1 MSPISAAS
9 VARFPLRAKHAAA
22 RRRVCA
28 AVLTTVLCAALQPF
42 ASAQEVAPIRLGLV
56 GPMSGGSADFGQS
69 MVNGAQLAVQEI
81 NAVGGYL
88 GRKVE
93 LVVKN
98 DQGDPAV
105 GARVAAELAQTDKVV
120 AALGFCNT
128 GVALAGIPPLQK
140 AAVPLIVPCATGSPI
155 LQQYPTAQSYIFQ
168 TSPRDSIQAPF
179 IVNDAYTSGARKF
192 AVLADSTAYG
202 EAGLQD
208 VVKALKAK
216 GLEPAYVGRFPLG
229 LTPEQAR
236 VELEK
241 ARQAGADVLLP
252 YTVGPENGSIALA
265 RKAMK
270 WSVPI
275 TGPWTL
281 SFPNFIQ
288 KAGAAAE
295 DVTMAQDFIAEPT
308 TPRRTA
314 FLLAYER
321 AYKTRRIPVPMAAAQ
336 AYDAV
341 YLLTYAIL
349 QTPPGKP
356 INGAGIKAALEQLDR
371 VYYGVVTNYDRP
383 FSAQDHAAVTT
394 NMLVM
399 GAVRDGRVGFAN
411 AQDARNAVVIQTKQ

>member
-1 MSPISAAS
+1 MFRHLPHRSALAI
-9 VARFPLRAKHAAA
+9 AHPAQLC
-22 RRRVCA
+22 RRPFVGL
-28 AVLTTVLCAALQPF
+28 VLGVLV
-42 ASAQEVAPIRLGLV
+42 ASALPVVAQAQDSTPIRIGLV

-69 MVNGAQLAVQEI
+69 MVNGAQLAVHEI

-88 GRKVE
+88 GREIE

-98 DQGDPAV
+98 DQGQPPV
-105 GARVAAELAQTDKVV
+105 GARMADELAHKDQVV

-128 GVALAGIPPLQK
+128 GVALAGIPALQK
-140 AAVPLIVPCATGSPI
+140 AGVPLIVPCATGSPI
-155 LQQYPTAQSYIFQ
+155 LQQAPAAQSFIFQ
-168 TSPRDSIQAPF
+168 TSPSDTIQAPF
-179 IVNDAYTSGARKF
+179 IVGEAYAAGARRF
-192 AVLADSTAYG
+192 AILADTTPYG
-202 EAGLQD
+202 QAGLND
-208 VVKALKAK
+208 VEKALKAK
-216 GLEPAYVGRFPLG
+216 GLAPVYVGRFPLG
-229 LTPEQAR
+229 LTPDQAQA
-236 VELEK
+236 ELAK
-241 ARQAGADVLLP
+241 AREAGADMLLP
-252 YTVGPENGSIALA
+252 YTVGPENGSLALA
-265 RKAMK
+265 RKALK
-270 WSVPI
+270 WTVPM

-288 KAGAAAE
+288 KAGSAAE
-295 DVTMAQDFIAEPT
+295 GVTMAQDFIAEPT

-356 INGAGIKAALEQLDR
+356 INGAGIKAALEHLDR

-383 FSAQDHAAVTT
+383 FSAQDHAAVTA

-399 GAVRDGRVGFAN
+399 GEVTDGRVGFAK
-411 AQDARNAVVIQTKQ
+411 AADAKGAVIIQTKQ

>member
-1 MSPISAAS
+1 MHPILP
-9 VARFPLRAKHAAA
+9 ARPAAA
-22 RRRVCA
+22 RRPILRLILGGFLASTLLNA
-28 AVLTTVLCAALQPF
+28 AQ
-42 ASAQEVAPIRLGLV
+42 AQDVAPIRLGLI

-69 MVNGAQLAVQEI
+69 MVNGAMLAVNEI

-88 GRKVE
+88 GRKIE

-98 DQGDPAV
+98 DQGEPAV
-105 GARVAAELAQTDKVV
+105 GARMAGELAQKDQVV

-128 GVALAGIPPLQK
+128 GVALAGIPALQK
-140 AAVPLIVPCATGSPI
+140 AGVPLIVPCATGSPI
-155 LQQYPTAQSYIFQ
+155 LQQTPAAQSYIFQ
-168 TSPRDSIQAPF
+168 TSPRDTLQAPF
-179 IVNDAYTSGARKF
+179 IVGQAYNAGARRF
-192 AVLADSTAYG
+192 AVLADTTPYG
-202 EAGLQD
+202 AAGLDD
-208 VVKALKAK
+208 VVKALKAR
-216 GLEPAYVGRFPLG
+216 GLAPVYVGRFALG
-229 LTPEQAR
+229 LTPEQAQA
-236 VELEK
+236 ELAK
-241 ARQAGADVLLP
+241 AREAGADVLLP

-270 WSVPI
+270 WTVPM

-295 DVTMAQDFIAEPT
+295 GVTMAQDFIAEPT

-321 AYKTRRIPVPMAAAQ
+321 AYKSRRIPVPMAAAQ

-356 INGAGIKAALEQLDR
+356 ISGAGIKSALENLER
-371 VYYGVVTNYDRP
+371 VYYGVVSNYDRP
-383 FSAQDHAAVTT
+383 FSAQDHAAISA
-394 NMLVM
+394 NMLIM
-399 GAVRDGRVGFAN
+399 GEVNDGRVGFAH
-411 AQDARNAVVIQTKQ
+411 AADAKSAAIVKTKQ

>member
-1 MSPISAAS
+1 MPSISP
-9 VARFPLRAKHAAA
+9 FRAAAA
-22 RRRVCA
+22 RAIRPQRLQVIGLLVIA
-28 AVLTTVLCAALQPF
+28 LGLGLTPF
-42 ASAQEVAPIRLGLV
+42 AAQAQDANPIRLGVV
-56 GPMSGGSADFGQS
+56 GPMTGGSADFGQS

-88 GRKVE
+88 GRKIQ

-98 DQGDPAV
+98 DQGEPAV
-105 GARVAAELAQTDKVV
+105 GARVAAELAQKDQVV

-128 GVALAGIPPLQK
+128 GVALAGLPALQK
-140 AAVPLIVPCATGSPI
+140 AAVPLIVPCASGSPV
-155 LQQYPTAQSYIFQ
+155 LQQVPAAQSYVFQ
-168 TSPRDSIQAPF
+168 TSPRDTIQAPF
-179 IVNDAYTSGARKF
+179 IVSEAYAAGARKF
-192 AVLADSTAYG
+192 AILADTTPYG
-202 EAGLQD
+202 EAGLAD
-208 VVKALKAK
+208 VVKALKAR
-216 GLEPAYVGRFPLG
+216 GLEPAYVGRFALG
-229 LTPEQAR
+229 LTPEQAQT
-236 VELEK
+236 ELTK
-241 ARQAGADVLLP
+241 ARTAGADVLLP

-265 RKAMK
+265 RKALK
-270 WSVPI
+270 WDVPM

-288 KAGAAAE
+288 KAGSAAE
-295 DVTMAQDFIAEPT
+295 GVTMAQDFIAEPT

-356 INGAGIKAALEQLDR
+356 INGAGIKAALENLDR
-371 VYYGVVTNYDRP
+371 VYYGIVTNYDRP
-383 FSAQDHAAVTT
+383 FSAQDHAAITA

-399 GAVRDGRVGFAN
+399 GEVTNGRVGFAN
-411 AQDARNAVVIQTKQ
+411 AADAKNAAVVKTKQ